1 VRRKKADLK
10 CRVNGILN
18 LVFGSEELSSYA
30 GLEIIRCFLQQ
41 VHFSRRLRAHLGKH
55 DLRGDFSA
63 VSVVRAVLAL
73 LLTGGRR
80 LHHIGFLQS
89 DPLVSRFCSLTA
101 LPTDRTVSRWLGQC
115 TIAVQDSLREFQA
128 ELLCESVQ
136 PLDLR
141 RLTLDIDGTVIST
154 GLTVERA
161 FRGYNPHHRRVP
173 SYFPLT
179 AHLAQTGHIL
189 RVQNRSG
196 NTHDGK
202 GAKEFIRKVL
212 VDARDMAPGATL
224 EMRLDG
230 AYFREDLLSWLPRH
244 VEYAVK
250 VPFYKWLGLK
260 NIIQNRK
267 RWKRVTKELEGFEI
281 CLPVDCWGLNLRV
294 GIYRK
299 KVMHKSPKNYQLDLF
314 DPDDGYWEYSAI
326 ATNKSVGLRAL
337 WEFMAGRGSHEKALS
352 ELKTG
357 YAFDT
362 VPTHDYAA
370 NSTWQI
376 LSAMAHNIMVS
387 LQIATGAQRRRQNA
401 KRGPLFLL
409 KRIGTMRFEWL
420 CRAGLIQNPNG
431 RRTMKMSSNLPA
443 RNAIQNLVDHLHAA

>member
-1 VRRKKADLK
+1 MKR
-10 CRVNGILN
+10 RVNGILN
-18 LVFGSEELSSYA
+18 LVFGSEQLSSYA
-30 GLEIIRCFLQQ
+30 GLEIIRCFLCQIG
-41 VHFSRRLRAHLGKH
+41 FSRRLRAHLAKH

-63 VSVVRAVLAL
+63 VSVVRLVLAL
-73 LLTGGRR
+73 LLSSGRR
-80 LHHIGFLQS
+80 LHHIGFLQA
-89 DPLVSRFCSLTA
+89 DPLVSRFCDLA
-101 LPTDRTVSRWLGQC
+101 VLPTDRTVSRWLGQC
-115 TIAVQDSLREFQA
+115 TLAVQDSLREFQA
-128 ELLCESVQ
+128 ELLSESLQ
-136 PLDLR
+136 PLEPR
-141 RLTLDIDGTVIST
+141 RLTIDIDGTVIST

-196 NTHDGK
+196 NTNDGK
-202 GAKEFIRKVL
+202 GSKEFIRKVL
-212 VDARDMAPGATL
+212 ADARQMAPGATL

-244 VEYAVK
+244 LEYAVK

-260 NIIQNRK
+260 GIIQQRK
-267 RWKRVTKELEGFEI
+267 RWHRVADGIDGFET
-281 CLPVDCWGLNLRV
+281 CLPVDCWGLELRV

-299 KVMHKSPKNYQLDLF
+299 RVMHKSPKNYQLDLF

-326 ATNKSVGLRAL
+326 ATNKTVGLRAL
-337 WEFMAGRGSHEKALS
+337 WDFMAGRGAHEKTLS

-362 VPTHDYAA
+362 VPTHNYAT

-409 KRIGTMRFEWL
+409 KRIRTMRFEWI
-420 CRAGLIQNPNG
+420 CRAGLIQNIGG
-431 RRTMKMSSNLPA
+431 RRTMKMSRNLPA
-443 RNAIQNLVDHLHAA
+443 RETIQHLAEHLHAA